1 LSGGGGGELEGVDGG
16 KEEEVERALFWE
28 VSQGRRRWGVDIS
41 FLSSG
46 GMGGLVMVFGV
57 FEVRFCVAN
66 V

>member
-1 LSGGGGGELEGVDGG
+1 M
-16 KEEEVERALFWE
+16 
-28 VSQGRRRWGVDIS
+28 GVDIS

-46 GMGGLVMVFGV
+46 GMGGLVMVFGY

>member
-1 LSGGGGGELEGVDGG
+1 M
-16 KEEEVERALFWE
+16 
-28 VSQGRRRWGVDIS
+28 GVDIS